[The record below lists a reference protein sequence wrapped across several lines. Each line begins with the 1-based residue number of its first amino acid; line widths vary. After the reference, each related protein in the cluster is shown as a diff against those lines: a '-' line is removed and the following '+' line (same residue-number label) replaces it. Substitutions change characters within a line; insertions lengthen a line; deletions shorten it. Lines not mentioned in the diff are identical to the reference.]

1 LRLLAQAIV
10 NGLLIGGVYALM
22 SLGLSLIFGVMNIAN
37 AAQAAFAILAAY
49 ITYWLFTLYNI
60 NPFIGM
66 VISSVLLFLIGTVL
80 YKYVVRRVSELMAF
94 TLLYLMAMFL
104 ESVMVFVWTNLYR
117 GIRLPY
123 LSTSISVGGVFI
135 FLDRLV
141 GFTIAITIT
150 AIVAFM
156 LKYTYFGK
164 AIRASIQNPIGA
176 TLMGVNVE
184 KIRMISF
191 GLGLA
196 ISGFAGSVLGIIYPF
211 YPTLA
216 ELWIGLMFA
225 IVVFGGI
232 GSLTGTLIAAIV
244 LGIANSLVG
253 TYVSSVWAPLVAFV
267 VLILTLWLRPTGI
280 MGRKV

>member
-1 LRLLAQAIV
+1 MRLLAQAIV

>member
-1 LRLLAQAIV
+1 
-10 NGLLIGGVYALM
+10 M

>member
-1 LRLLAQAIV
+1 MLAQAIV

>member
-1 LRLLAQAIV
+1 LLAQAIV

>member
-22 SLGLSLIFGVMNIAN
+22 SLGLSLIFGVMNIAT

-150 AIVAFM
+150 AVVAFM